1 MFGGGREEKKKEKRK
16 EGKYEKLCFK
26 GRLYR
31 YYKENQF
38 KEFTQMAMA
47 LISNR
52 VIRLELWQVI

>member
-1 MFGGGREEKKKEKRK
+1 MKYVWGGGREEKKKEKRK

-38 KEFTQMAMA
+38 KEFT
-47 LISNR
+47 
-52 VIRLELWQVI
+52 